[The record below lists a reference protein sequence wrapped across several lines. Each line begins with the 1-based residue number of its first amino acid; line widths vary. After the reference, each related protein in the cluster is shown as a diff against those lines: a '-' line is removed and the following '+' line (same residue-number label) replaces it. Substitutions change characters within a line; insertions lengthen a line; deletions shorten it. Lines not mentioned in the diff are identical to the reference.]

1 MAIMKG
7 YVPAPS
13 PEWYTP
19 LKYVLLVKQ
28 VLGEIDLDPA
38 SCFVANETVGAASYY
53 DVITNGLAHNWY
65 GRVFLN
71 PPYGKIDNVSQQEK
85 WTCKLIYEYVVGHV
99 TEGICLVNSSDSSTV
114 WYQRL
119 MRYPH
124 CLTDH
129 RIIYN
134 RFGVKGTRNR
144 AMCGSVFVYFGERK
158 HRFFEAFHDV
168 GVCFDKAVSFP
179 GDRNIRLLLPDMA

>member
-1 MAIMKG
+1 MAITKG
-7 YVPAPS
+7 YIPDPN

-19 LKYVLLVKQ
+19 LKYILLVKE
-28 VLGEIDLDPA
+28 VLGRIDLDPA
-38 SCFVANETVGAASYY
+38 SCKLANETVEADLYY
-53 DVITNGLAHNWY
+53 DVLSNGLAHNWY
-65 GRVFLN
+65 GQVFLN
-71 PPYGKIDNVSQQEK
+71 PPYGKVDNISEQER
-85 WTCKLIYEYVVGHV
+85 WTCKFIYEYTVGNIK
-99 TEGICLVNSSDSSTV
+99 EGICLVNSSDTSTA

-144 AMCGSVFVYFGERK
+144 AMCGSIFVYFGHKK
-158 HRFFEAFHDV
+158 HKFFEVFSSV
-168 GVCFDKAVSFP
+168 GACLDAAISFP
-179 GDRNIRLLLPDMA
+179 NDKKLVLFSA